1 MEADTNECVLGRE
14 EWKLI
19 CWNKLTAAGAV
30 EGRKVLQQKTR
41 AVDAVLS
48 QRSRLS
54 HPGITPGDV
63 IGPRVNE
70 KDDFDKDDGDCDNV
84 LYLTK
89 LSYFLLFYLNI
100 IIYM

>member
-54 HPGITPGDV
+54 HPGITPPV
-63 IGPRVNE
+63 TSWEWRPRVNE

-84 LYLTK
+84 LYPD
-89 LSYFLLFYLNI
+89 
-100 IIYM
+100 